1 MKVLKFGGTSVGT
14 AESLTNVKQI
24 VTACKG
30 QVIVVVSAL
39 GGVTNQL
46 IQMADLAEAHSDE
59 WESILEQVKARHM
72 SVIDAVVPEDRQAQC
87 KTVIEGFISEGLYS
101 YYAMLY
107 ANNQLPPAY
116 KEQLRD
122 AIVSHGEIMSS
133 AIVTSMIDGAV
144 PHYAPNF
151 IKTKDVDYERILDN
165 ASFELITKEFGGR
178 LEQVHVTQ
186 GFIAED
192 STDGKKTNLGRGGSD
207 FTAALIAAALDAE
220 ALEIWTDVDG
230 FMTADP
236 RTNPDATVI
245 PQMTYAQAQ
254 EMCEAGA
261 KVIYTPTLGPVA
273 FKHIPVWVKNT
284 FNPSAIGTVIL
295 DLKQGS
301 I

>member
-107 ANNQLPPAY
+107 ANNQLPSAY

-133 AIVTSMIDGAV
+133 AIVASMIDGAV

-284 FNPSAIGTVIL
+284 FNPSATGTVIL
-295 DLKQGS
+295 DPK
-301 I
+301 

>member
-133 AIVTSMIDGAV
+133 AIVASMIDGAV

-261 KVIYTPTLGPVA
+261 KVIYTPTIGPVA

-284 FNPSAIGTVIL
+284 FNPSATGTVIL
-295 DLKQGS
+295 DPK
-301 I
+301 

>member
-133 AIVTSMIDGAV
+133 AIVASMIDGAV

-220 ALEIWTDVDG
+220 SLEIWTDVDG

-284 FNPSAIGTVIL
+284 FNPSATGTVIL
-295 DLKQGS
+295 DPK
-301 I
+301 

>member
-72 SVIDAVVPEDRQAQC
+72 NVIDAVVPEDRQAQC

-133 AIVTSMIDGAV
+133 AIVASMIDGAV

-245 PQMTYAQAQ
+245 PEMTYAQAQ

-284 FNPSAIGTVIL
+284 FNPSATGTVIL
-295 DLKQGS
+295 DPK
-301 I
+301 

>member
-46 IQMADLAEAHSDE
+46 IQMADLAEAHSYE

-72 SVIDAVVPEDRQAQC
+72 SVINAVVPDDRQAQC

-133 AIVTSMIDGAV
+133 AIVASMIDGAV

-284 FNPSAIGTVIL
+284 FNPSATGTVIL
-295 DLKQGS
+295 DPK
-301 I
+301 

>member
-72 SVIDAVVPEDRQAQC
+72 SVIDAVVPDDRKAQC

-133 AIVTSMIDGAV
+133 AIVASMIDGAV

-151 IKTKDVDYERILDN
+151 IKTKDVDSERILDN

-284 FNPSAIGTVIL
+284 FNPSATGTVIL
-295 DLKQGS
+295 DPK
-301 I
+301 

>member
-1 MKVLKFGGTSVGT
+1 MKVLKFGGTAVGP

-72 SVIDAVVPEDRQAQC
+72 SVIDAVVPNDRQAQC

-178 LEQVHVTQ
+178 LEQVHITQ

-284 FNPSAIGTVIL
+284 FNPSATGTVIL
-295 DLKQGS
+295 DPK
-301 I
+301 

>member
-59 WESILEQVKARHM
+59 WESILEQMKARHM

-133 AIVTSMIDGAV
+133 AIVASMIDGAV

-284 FNPSAIGTVIL
+284 FNPSATGTVIL
-295 DLKQGS
+295 DPK
-301 I
+301 

>member
-72 SVIDAVVPEDRQAQC
+72 SVIDAVVPDDRQAQC

-133 AIVTSMIDGAV
+133 AIVTSMIEGAV

-165 ASFELITKEFGGR
+165 ASFELITKEFGDR

-284 FNPSAIGTVIL
+284 FNPSATGTVIL
-295 DLKQGS
+295 DPK
-301 I
+301 

>member
-72 SVIDAVVPEDRQAQC
+72 SVIDAVVPNDRQAQC

-101 YYAMLY
+101 NYAMLY

-284 FNPSAIGTVIL
+284 FNPSATGTVIL
-295 DLKQGS
+295 DPK
-301 I
+301 

>member
-1 MKVLKFGGTSVGT
+1 MKVLKFGGTSVGS

-284 FNPSAIGTVIL
+284 FNPSATGTVIL
-295 DLKQGS
+295 DPK
-301 I
+301 

>member
-133 AIVTSMIDGAV
+133 AIVASMIDGAV

-192 STDGKKTNLGRGGSD
+192 STDGKKTNLDRGGSD

-284 FNPSAIGTVIL
+284 FNPSATGTVIL
-295 DLKQGS
+295 DPK
-301 I
+301 

>member
-133 AIVTSMIDGAV
+133 AIVASMIDGAV

-165 ASFELITKEFGGR
+165 ASFELITKEFASR

-284 FNPSAIGTVIL
+284 FNPSATGTVIL
-295 DLKQGS
+295 DPK
-301 I
+301 

>member
-133 AIVTSMIDGAV
+133 AIVASMIDGAV

-165 ASFELITKEFGGR
+165 ASFELITKEFAGR
-178 LEQVHVTQ
+178 QEQVHVTQ

-284 FNPSAIGTVIL
+284 FNPSAVGTVIL
-295 DLKQGS
+295 DPK
-301 I
+301 

>member
-72 SVIDAVVPEDRQAQC
+72 SVIDAVVPNDRQAQC

-165 ASFELITKEFGGR
+165 VSFELITKEFGGR

-284 FNPSAIGTVIL
+284 FNASATGTVIL
-295 DLKQGS
+295 DPK
-301 I
+301 

>member
-87 KTVIEGFISEGLYS
+87 KTVIEGFISDGLYS

-133 AIVTSMIDGAV
+133 AIVASMIDGAV

-284 FNPSAIGTVIL
+284 FNPSATGTVIL
-295 DLKQGS
+295 DPK
-301 I
+301 

>member
-72 SVIDAVVPEDRQAQC
+72 SVIDAVVPDDRQAQC

-107 ANNQLPPAY
+107 ANNQLPPSY

-133 AIVTSMIDGAV
+133 AIVASMIDGAV

-284 FNPSAIGTVIL
+284 FNPSATGTVIL
-295 DLKQGS
+295 DPK
-301 I
+301 

>member
-72 SVIDAVVPEDRQAQC
+72 SVIDAVVPDDRQAQC

-133 AIVTSMIDGAV
+133 AIVASMIDGAV

-165 ASFELITKEFGGR
+165 ASFELITKEFSGR

-245 PQMTYAQAQ
+245 PEMTYAQAQ

-284 FNPSAIGTVIL
+284 FNPSATGTVIL
-295 DLKQGS
+295 DPK
-301 I
+301 

>member
-46 IQMADLAEAHSDE
+46 IQMADLSEAHSDE

-72 SVIDAVVPEDRQAQC
+72 SVIDAVVPDDRQAQC

-133 AIVTSMIDGAV
+133 AIVASMIDGAV

-284 FNPSAIGTVIL
+284 FNPSATGTVIL
-295 DLKQGS
+295 DPK
-301 I
+301 

>member
-72 SVIDAVVPEDRQAQC
+72 SVIDAVVPNDRQAQC

-254 EMCEAGA
+254 KMCEAGA

-284 FNPSAIGTVIL
+284 FNPSATGTVIL
-295 DLKQGS
+295 DPK
-301 I
+301 

>member
-59 WESILEQVKARHM
+59 WESILEQVKVRHM
-72 SVIDAVVPEDRQAQC
+72 SVIDAVVPDDRQAQC

-151 IKTKDVDYERILDN
+151 IKTKDVDCERILDN

-220 ALEIWTDVDG
+220 ALE
-230 FMTADP
+230 MSMA
-236 RTNPDATVI
+236 
-245 PQMTYAQAQ
+245 
-254 EMCEAGA
+254 
-261 KVIYTPTLGPVA
+261 L
-273 FKHIPVWVKNT
+273 
-284 FNPSAIGTVIL
+284 
-295 DLKQGS
+295 
-301 I
+301 

>member
-87 KTVIEGFISEGLYS
+87 KTVIEGFVSEGLYS

-133 AIVTSMIDGAV
+133 AIVASMIDGAV

-284 FNPSAIGTVIL
+284 FNPSAKGTVIL
-295 DLKQGS
+295 DPK
-301 I
+301 

>member
-72 SVIDAVVPEDRQAQC
+72 SVIDEVVPNDRQAQC

-284 FNPSAIGTVIL
+284 FNPSATGTVIL
-295 DLKQGS
+295 DPK
-301 I
+301 

>member
-14 AESLTNVKQI
+14 AESLANVKQI

-72 SVIDAVVPEDRQAQC
+72 SVIDAVVPNDRQAQC

-165 ASFELITKEFGGR
+165 TSFELITKEFGGR

-284 FNPSAIGTVIL
+284 FNPSATGTVIL
-295 DLKQGS
+295 DPK
-301 I
+301 

>member
-72 SVIDAVVPEDRQAQC
+72 SVIDAVVPDDRQAQC

-133 AIVTSMIDGAV
+133 AIVASMIDGAV

-165 ASFELITKEFGGR
+165 ASFELITKEFAGR

-284 FNPSAIGTVIL
+284 FNPSAKGTVIL
-295 DLKQGS
+295 DPK
-301 I
+301 

>member
-87 KTVIEGFISEGLYS
+87 RTVIEGFISEGLYS

-133 AIVTSMIDGAV
+133 AIVASMIDGAV

-151 IKTKDVDYERILDN
+151 IKTKDVNYERILDN

-284 FNPSAIGTVIL
+284 FNPSATGTVIL
-295 DLKQGS
+295 DPK
-301 I
+301 

>member
-72 SVIDAVVPEDRQAQC
+72 SVIDAVVPDDRQAQC

-178 LEQVHVTQ
+178 LEQVHITQ

-284 FNPSAIGTVIL
+284 FNPSATGTVIL
-295 DLKQGS
+295 DPK
-301 I
+301 

>member
-72 SVIDAVVPEDRQAQC
+72 RVIDAVVPNDRQAQC

-133 AIVTSMIDGAV
+133 AIVASMLDGAV

-284 FNPSAIGTVIL
+284 FNPSATGTVIL
-295 DLKQGS
+295 DPK
-301 I
+301 

>member
-72 SVIDAVVPEDRQAQC
+72 SVIDAVAPNDRQAQC

-122 AIVSHGEIMSS
+122 AIVGHGEIMSS
-133 AIVTSMIDGAV
+133 AIVASMINGAV

-284 FNPSAIGTVIL
+284 FNPSATGTVIL
-295 DLKQGS
+295 DPK
-301 I
+301 

>member
-133 AIVTSMIDGAV
+133 AIVTSMIEGAV

-165 ASFELITKEFGGR
+165 ASFELITKEFGDR

-284 FNPSAIGTVIL
+284 FNPSATGTVIL
-295 DLKQGS
+295 DPK
-301 I
+301 

>member
-165 ASFELITKEFGGR
+165 ASFELITKELGGR

-284 FNPSAIGTVIL
+284 FNPSATGTVIL
-295 DLKQGS
+295 DPK
-301 I
+301 

>member
-72 SVIDAVVPEDRQAQC
+72 SVIDAVVPDDRQAQC

-133 AIVTSMIDGAV
+133 AIVASMIDGAV

-284 FNPSAIGTVIL
+284 FNPSAKGTVIL
-295 DLKQGS
+295 DPK
-301 I
+301 

>member
-72 SVIDAVVPEDRQAQC
+72 SVIDAVVPDDRQAQC

-101 YYAMLY
+101 YYAILY

-133 AIVTSMIDGAV
+133 AIVASMIDGAV

-284 FNPSAIGTVIL
+284 FNPSATGTVIL
-295 DLKQGS
+295 DPK
-301 I
+301 

>member
-87 KTVIEGFISEGLYS
+87 RTVIEGFISEGLYS

-133 AIVTSMIDGAV
+133 AIVASMIDGAV

-284 FNPSAIGTVIL
+284 FNPSAKGTVIL
-295 DLKQGS
+295 DPK
-301 I
+301 

>member
-72 SVIDAVVPEDRQAQC
+72 NVIDAVVPDDRQAQC

-107 ANNQLPPAY
+107 ANNQLPPAD

-284 FNPSAIGTVIL
+284 FNPSATGTVIL
-295 DLKQGS
+295 DPK
-301 I
+301 

>member
-133 AIVTSMIDGAV
+133 AIVASMIDGAV

-284 FNPSAIGTVIL
+284 FNPSATGTVIL
-295 DLKQGS
+295 DHK
-301 I
+301 